1 MEKLDPYNFA
11 VSVVRTL
18 TEKGFRALLAGG
30 CVRDKLR
37 GATPKDYDVAT
48 SARPEQ
54 VMALFERNVP
64 VGVAF
69 GVVCVLSPGDDPI
82 QIEVATFRGDSSYSD
97 GRHPD
102 SVTFTGETEDAK
114 RRDFTINGLFY
125 DPLKDEVLDYVGG
138 QEDLKRKVIR
148 CIGDPKQRFTEDR
161 LRMLRAVRFAT
172 TLNFEIDGHT
182 LGAIK
187 DCAAGITAISAERIR
202 EELNAMLSGPN
213 PRRAFE
219 LLKQTRLLK
228 PILPEID
235 ALEGVQQPPQFH
247 PEGDVWVHTL
257 MLLGQLENVPLTLAL
272 GVLFHDVGKPPT
284 FVQADRIRFN
294 EHEKVGADM
303 TRSIMARLKYSNE
316 EIERVVS
323 LVAQH
328 MVFKDADKM
337 RPAKLKRFIRQ
348 PHFDEHLALHRADCM
363 ASHQDLSAYEFCS
376 AKLKEAGAEELHPEP
391 LITGADL
398 IALGMKP
405 GPEFK
410 VILQQI
416 EDLQLEGTLKDRGAA
431 LEYVKARGQGQ
442 GARD

>member
-1 MEKLDPYNFA
+1 MSQPEPYNFA
-11 VSVVRTL
+11 VSVVKTL
-18 TEKGFRALLAGG
+18 TEKGYRALLAGG
-30 CVRDKLR
+30 CVRDKLLDKL
-37 GATPKDYDVAT
+37 PKDYDVAT

-64 VGVAF
+64 VGVSF
-69 GVVCVLSPGDDPI
+69 GVVCVLGPGENPV
-82 QIEVATFRGDSSYSD
+82 QIEVATFRGETGYSD

-102 SVTFTGETEDAK
+102 TVTFTGEVEDAK

-138 QEDLKRKVIR
+138 QDDLKRKVIR

-172 TLNFEIDGHT
+172 TLGFEIDGHT

-202 EELNAMLSGPN
+202 DELNAMLTGPN
-213 PRRAFE
+213 PRRALE

-228 PILPEID
+228 DILPEID
-235 ALEGVQQPPQFH
+235 ALEGVQQPAQFH
-247 PEGDVWVHTL
+247 PEGDVWTHEL
-257 MLLGQLENVPLTLAL
+257 LLLGQLENVPLTLAL

-294 EHEKVGADM
+294 EHEKVGAEM
-303 TRSIMARLKYSNE
+303 TREIMTRLKYSNE
-316 EIERVVS
+316 EIDRVVS

-328 MVFKDADKM
+328 MVFKDTDKM
-337 RPAKLKRFIRQ
+337 RPSKLKRFIRQ
-348 PHFDEHLALHRADCM
+348 PHFEEHLALHRADCL
-363 ASHQDLSAYEFCS
+363 ASHGDLTAYEFCS
-376 AKLKEAGAEELHPEP
+376 AKLKEAREEELHPEP
-391 LITGADL
+391 LIDGNDL
-398 IALGMKP
+398 IALGLKP

-410 VILQQI
+410 TILQQV
-416 EDLQLEGTLKDRGAA
+416 EDLQLEGSLTDRDAA
-431 LEYVKARGQGQ
+431 LEFVRS
-442 GARD
+442 RRRT